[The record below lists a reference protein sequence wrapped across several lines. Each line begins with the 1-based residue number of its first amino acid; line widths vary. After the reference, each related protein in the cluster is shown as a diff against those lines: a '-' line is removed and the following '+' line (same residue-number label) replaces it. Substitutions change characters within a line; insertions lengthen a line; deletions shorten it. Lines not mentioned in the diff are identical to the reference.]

1 MMRYTNQP
9 PAFGGAS
16 MRLHVTPWV
25 KILLISNAAI
35 YLVTLAVG
43 RGPIFDLFGFT
54 PDRILQ
60 QPWGM
65 LTYMFVHAGFWH
77 LLMNMLFV
85 FFFGPPLEERWGSE
99 MFLKF
104 YLVCGLG
111 GVLLSFL
118 FAEATIVGASAAC
131 YGIMLAFAMAWPNQ
145 PVYVWGVWPVK
156 VKWLVT
162 FMVAI
167 SFASAI
173 GPSRDGVA
181 HLAHLGGA
189 IAGFLFV
196 KSGWLPAGSWERPRS
211 TRARKRPGSA
221 RRRGQRGGSWTEKLR
236 GSAWTA
242 RRRGPGRPA
251 KRRGASASSTPIG
264 DAFERRKMRKRMSEE
279 RAELDR
285 VDAVLDKISAHG
297 INSLTAE
304 ERDLLDRVSKQTK
317 AN

>member
-1 MMRYTNQP
+1 MRYTNQP
-9 PAFGGAS
+9 PAFGGAK

-25 KILLISNAAI
+25 KILLISNAVV
-35 YLVTLAVG
+35 YLVTLVVG
-43 RGPIFDLFGFT
+43 RGPIFDLFAFS

-77 LLMNMLFV
+77 LLMNMLFI

-173 GPSRDGVA
+173 GPTRDGVA
-181 HLAHLGGA
+181 HLAHLGGV
-189 IAGFLFV
+189 IVGFLFV
-196 KSGWLPAGSWERPRS
+196 KSGWLPAGAWEQPRR
-211 TRARKRPGSA
+211 TRAAKRLGSTPGPA
-221 RRRGQRGGSWTEKLR
+221 KRGPG
-236 GSAWTA
+236 WTA
-242 RRRGPGRPA
+242 KRRGPGWTA
-251 KRRGASASSTPIG
+251 KRRGTSASSTPIG
-264 DAFERRKMRKRMSEE
+264 DAFERRKVRKRMSEE

-297 INSLTAE
+297 IDSLTAE

>member
-1 MMRYTNQP
+1 
-9 PAFGGAS
+9 

-25 KILLISNAAI
+25 KILLISNAVV

-43 RGPIFDLFGFT
+43 RDPIFDIFAFS

-77 LLMNMLFV
+77 LLMNMLFI

-104 YLVCGLG
+104 YFVCGLG

-118 FAEATIVGASAAC
+118 FAESRIVGASAAC

-173 GPSRDGVA
+173 GPTRDGVA
-181 HLAHLGGA
+181 HLAHLGGV
-189 IAGFLFV
+189 IVGFLFV
-196 KSGWLPAGSWERPRS
+196 KSGWLPAGAWEQPRR
-211 TRARKRPGSA
+211 TRAAKRPGST
-221 RRRGQRGGSWTEKLR
+221 RGPAKRGGR
-236 GSAWTA
+236 WTA
-242 RRRGPGRPA
+242 KRRGPGWTPKGRD
-251 KRRGASASSTPIG
+251 ASASSTPIG
-264 DAFERRKMRKRMSEE
+264 DAFERRKVRKRMSEE

-297 INSLTAE
+297 IDSLTAE

>member
-1 MMRYTNQP
+1 
-9 PAFGGAS
+9 

-25 KILLISNAAI
+25 KILLIANAVV
-35 YLVTLAVG
+35 YLVMLAVG

-77 LLMNMLFV
+77 LLMNMLFI

-99 MFLKF
+99 LFLKF

-118 FAEATIVGASAAC
+118 FADAMIVGASAAC

-173 GPSRDGVA
+173 GPTRDGVA
-181 HLAHLGGA
+181 HLAHLGGV

-196 KSGWLPAGSWERPRS
+196 KSGWLPTGQWQQGGTPRTAKPRS
-211 TRARKRPGSA
+211 PTRTAG
-221 RRRGQRGGSWTEKLR
+221 RRGAGWAT
-236 GSAWTA
+236 
-242 RRRGPGRPA
+242 
-251 KRRGASASSTPIG
+251 KRRGAGWAAKRRDTPASSTPIG
-264 DAFERRKMRKRMSEE
+264 DAFERRKVRKRMADE

-285 VDAVLDKISAHG
+285 VDAVLDKISARG
-297 INSLTAE
+297 IDSLTAE

>member
-1 MMRYTNQP
+1 
-9 PAFGGAS
+9 

-25 KILLISNAAI
+25 KILLIANAVV

-77 LLMNMLFV
+77 LLMNMLFI

-99 MFLKF
+99 LFLKF

-111 GVLLSFL
+111 GVLLGFL

-131 YGIMLAFAMAWPNQ
+131 YGMMLAFAMAWPNQ
-145 PVYVWGVWPVK
+145 PVYIWGVWPVK

-173 GPSRDGVA
+173 GPTRGGIS

-196 KSGWLPAGSWERPRS
+196 KSGWLPAGQWQQRSSARTTKPRS
-211 TRARKRPGSA
+211 PTRS
-221 RRRGQRGGSWTEKLR
+221 
-236 GSAWTA
+236 
-242 RRRGPGRPA
+242 A
-251 KRRGASASSTPIG
+251 KRRGAGWTTKRRGAGWAAKRRDTPASATPIG
-264 DAFERRKMRKRMSEE
+264 DAFERRKVRKRMADE

-285 VDAVLDKISAHG
+285 VDAVLDKISARG
-297 INSLTAE
+297 IDSLTAE

>member
-1 MMRYTNQP
+1 MRYTNQP
-9 PAFGGAS
+9 PAFGGAK

-25 KILLISNAAI
+25 KILLISNAVV

-43 RGPIFDLFGFT
+43 RGPIFDLFAFS

-77 LLMNMLFV
+77 LLMNMLFI

-173 GPSRDGVA
+173 GPTRDGVA
-181 HLAHLGGA
+181 HLAHLGGV
-189 IAGFLFV
+189 IVGFLFV
-196 KSGWLPAGSWERPRS
+196 KSGWLPAGAWEQPRR
-211 TRARKRPGSA
+211 TRAGKRPGST
-221 RRRGQRGGSWTEKLR
+221 RGPAKRGGSWTAK
-236 GSAWTA
+236 
-242 RRRGPGRPA
+242 RRGPGWTE
-251 KRRGASASSTPIG
+251 KRRGTSASSTPIG
-264 DAFERRKMRKRMSEE
+264 DAFERRKVRKRMSEE

-285 VDAVLDKISAHG
+285 VDAVLDKISAQG
-297 INSLTAE
+297 IDSLTAE
-304 ERDLLDRVSKQTK
+304 ARDLLDRVSKQTK

>member
-1 MMRYTNQP
+1 
-9 PAFGGAS
+9 

-25 KILLISNAAI
+25 KILLIANAVV

-77 LLMNMLFV
+77 LLMNMLFI

-99 MFLKF
+99 LFLKF

-145 PVYVWGVWPVK
+145 PVHIWGVWPVK

-173 GPSRDGVA
+173 GPTRDGVA
-181 HLAHLGGA
+181 HLAHLGGV

-196 KSGWLPAGSWERPRS
+196 KSGWLPAGQWQQRGSTRTAKRSSS
-211 TRARKRPGSA
+211 TRAAER
-221 RRRGQRGGSWTEKLR
+221 RGGSWTAK
-236 GSAWTA
+236 
-242 RRRGPGRPA
+242 RRGASWAA
-251 KRRGASASSTPIG
+251 KRRGASATSTPIG
-264 DAFERRKMRKRMSEE
+264 DAFERRKVRKRMAEE

-285 VDAVLDKISAHG
+285 VDAVLDKISARG
-297 INSLTAE
+297 IDSLTAE
-304 ERDLLDRVSKQTK
+304 ERDLLDRVSRQTK

>member
-1 MMRYTNQP
+1 
-9 PAFGGAS
+9 

-25 KILLISNAAI
+25 KILLISNAVV
-35 YLVTLAVG
+35 YLVTLVVG
-43 RGPIFDLFGFT
+43 RGPIFDLFAFS

-77 LLMNMLFV
+77 LLMNMLFI

-173 GPSRDGVA
+173 GPTRDGVA
-181 HLAHLGGA
+181 HLAHLGGV
-189 IAGFLFV
+189 IVGFLFV
-196 KSGWLPAGSWERPRS
+196 KSGWLPAGAWEQPRR
-211 TRARKRPGSA
+211 TRAAKRPGSTPGPA
-221 RRRGQRGGSWTEKLR
+221 KRGPG
-236 GSAWTA
+236 WTA
-242 RRRGPGRPA
+242 KRRGPGWTA
-251 KRRGASASSTPIG
+251 KRRGTSASSTPIG
-264 DAFERRKMRKRMSEE
+264 DAFERRKVRKRMSEE

-297 INSLTAE
+297 IDSLTAE

>member
-1 MMRYTNQP
+1 MRYTNQP
-9 PAFGGAS
+9 PAFGGAK

-25 KILLISNAAI
+25 KILLISNAVV
-35 YLVTLAVG
+35 YLVTLVVG
-43 RGPIFDLFGFT
+43 RGPIFDLFAFS

-77 LLMNMLFV
+77 LLMNMLFI

-173 GPSRDGVA
+173 GPTRDGVA
-181 HLAHLGGA
+181 HLAHLGGV
-189 IAGFLFV
+189 IVGFLFV
-196 KSGWLPAGSWERPRS
+196 KSGWLPAGAWEQPRR
-211 TRARKRPGSA
+211 TRAAKRPGSTPGPA
-221 RRRGQRGGSWTEKLR
+221 K
-236 GSAWTA
+236 
-242 RRRGPGRPA
+242 RGPGWTA
-251 KRRGASASSTPIG
+251 KRRGTSASSTPIG
-264 DAFERRKMRKRMSEE
+264 DAFERRKVRKRMSEE

-297 INSLTAE
+297 IDSLTAE

>member
-1 MMRYTNQP
+1 MRYTNQP
-9 PAFGGAS
+9 PAFGGAK

-25 KILLISNAAI
+25 KILLISNAVV
-35 YLVTLAVG
+35 YLVTLVVG
-43 RGPIFDLFGFT
+43 RGPIFDLFAFS

-77 LLMNMLFV
+77 LLMNMLFI

-173 GPSRDGVA
+173 GPTRDGVA
-181 HLAHLGGA
+181 HLAHLGGV
-189 IAGFLFV
+189 IVGFLFV
-196 KSGWLPAGSWERPRS
+196 KSGWLPAGAWEQPRR
-211 TRARKRPGSA
+211 TRAAKRPGSTPGPA
-221 RRRGQRGGSWTEKLR
+221 KRGPG
-236 GSAWTA
+236 WTA
-242 RRRGPGRPA
+242 KRRGPGWTA
-251 KRRGASASSTPIG
+251 KRRGTSASSTPIG
-264 DAFERRKMRKRMSEE
+264 DAFERRKVRKRMSEE

-297 INSLTAE
+297 IDSLTAE